1 LKRFVDNSESGRKPI
16 MITDWDGTM
25 KDYCSQYVT
34 NLQPIYSALSMAIF
48 SNVNLENG
56 FSKKLVLVGYT
67 KPVFADILCGLIMCR
82 HKEENHFNSQYF
94 PKSSRKIK

>member
-1 LKRFVDNSESGRKPI
+1 

-48 SNVNLENG
+48 SHVIHFL
-56 FSKKLVLVGYT
+56 FLLVIIFQKCTRVTAVLTAG
-67 KPVFADILCGLIMCR
+67 LCLIYA
-82 HKEENHFNSQYF
+82 NTYNF
-94 PKSSRKIK
+94 